1 MEDEYNIYSACTGRR
16 HTLAAVVV
24 LPGSHLSTCVTFG
37 DAGKFCRL
45 MTDTLLTP
53 RTGDVC
59 TTMACCEEYAPMH
72 RVQQMHGK
80 QEHNQALLVVKDSR
94 EVMQEQQSVIVATKV
109 SFASFSGGSWLF
121 GRTPAALPR
130 FLTAISVAA
139 AILDRQW
146 GTYLVFRALQQARDN

>member
-1 MEDEYNIYSACTGRR
+1 MCVIHLHSICDERRIQYSFTVSRPSTYSHCYCC
-16 HTLAAVVV
+16 V

-53 RTGDVC
+53 RAGDVC

-80 QEHNQALLVVKDSR
+80 QKHNQALLLVKDSR
-94 EVMQEQQSVIVATKV
+94 EAMIEQQSVIVATKV

-139 AILDRQW
+139 AMLDRQW
-146 GTYLVFRALQQARDN
+146 